1 MQNSSFYGAGI
12 GVYSESNPI
21 IRNNL
26 IINNIK
32 GAGILIK
39 GGSIPNVTNNT
50 IAGNGSAYRNGGG
63 IECITT
69 LAPVIKNN
77 IIASNPRGY
86 GIYAENIPP
95 VIMFN
100 DVWDNPKG
108 NYNSIIGEQTGI
120 NGNISQDPL
129 FAGTANYHILPESPC
144 VNAGDPNAEN
154 SEFDIDNEER
164 IFNLRIDMGADE
176 MRYKSSRLQCRWD
189 CRLQRFD
196 CLLAILALRG
206 QQFAC

>member
-1 MQNSSFYGAGI
+1 
-12 GVYSESNPI
+12 
-21 IRNNL
+21 
-26 IINNIK
+26 
-32 GAGILIK
+32 
-39 GGSIPNVTNNT
+39 
-50 IAGNGSAYRNGGG
+50 
-63 IECITT
+63 
-69 LAPVIKNN
+69 
-77 IIASNPRGY
+77 
-86 GIYAENIPP
+86 
-95 VIMFN
+95 MFN

-176 MRYKSSRLQCRWD
+176 CVTNPADFNADGIVDYNDLIVYSQYWLCEVNSLPAD
-189 CRLQRFD
+189 FVNNSFID
-196 CLLAILALRG
+196 
-206 QQFAC
+206 FADFAVFAENWLWTAGWK